1 MKLRHAAQFNGEQCV
16 TLESGKR
23 GSRKMKPIEILA
35 PPGVQRDA
43 GDRIEREARTSFGGW
58 AGG

>member
-1 MKLRHAAQFNGEQCV
+1 
-16 TLESGKR
+16 
-23 GSRKMKPIEILA
+23 MKPIEILA

-43 GDRIEREARTSFGGW
+43 GDRLEREARTSFGGW